1 MLDKAIRRT
10 QVFKGDGS
18 IRNFPFTFKLF
29 ASDEVA
35 VFFSP
40 GDGTERQLEPSEYS
54 VYLAPDQDD
63 SPGGEVTTV
72 APLNVGESL
81 VVLSNVAYLQPY
93 GLNNFGA
100 FDPEGM
106 NNAWDRGVILSQQL
120 VDRVDRALR
129 LPETSTETTE
139 EFVERLSKSQEDAE
153 NAANTAV
160 DAATRAE
167 RAASDA
173 AGSASAADTSATN
186 AELAK
191 ESAVDASDSA
201 KLYSESAQDSK
212 TSAMGYANEATRQ
225 AAIAIEAAQ
234 RAGFSMRSALI
245 ALSENGMVDASQL
258 LPNAYIKAGDVVL
271 DPAGNLFNV
280 VSVADTL
287 VTVGT
292 VVANLKGDTGERGP
306 RGDVGLQGVQGP
318 VGPQGIQGPKGEQ
331 GIQGIPGE
339 KGADGA
345 QGPQGEIGPQ
355 GPRGEAGPQ
364 GPKGDPGDIT
374 SALSPVYAQFR
385 VDSEGDLIVQTT
397 GESDATYSI
406 NNGELEVTF

>member
-54 VYLAPDQDD
+54 VYLAPDQDN
-63 SPGGEVTTV
+63 SPGGVVTTV

-93 GLNNFGA
+93 GLNNFGTFA
-100 FDPEGM
+100 PEDM
-106 NNAWDRGVILSQQL
+106 NAAWDRSVILSQQL
-120 VDRVDRALR
+120 GDRVNRAVC
-129 LPETSTETTE
+129 LPETSTETPE
-139 EFVERLSKSQEDAE
+139 EFAEQLFKSQEDAE

-191 ESAVDASDSA
+191 ESAIDASDSA

-245 ALSENGMVDASQL
+245 ALSENGTVDASQL

-292 VVANLKGDTGERGP
+292 VVANIKGDTGEQGP
-306 RGDVGLQGVQGP
+306 RGD